1 MTNNGS
7 PRIGLGV
14 SGSWI
19 GDSYGKS
26 PEDKTVISG
35 SIFDKHLPCGT
46 ILEYIDYASD
56 RFQKAISHTPIPLTT
71 KTLQI
76 STIGLLPTTIQSS
89 QYEED
94 E

>member
-1 MTNNGS
+1 MTNNGKPS
-7 PRIGLGV
+7 GLG
-14 SGSWI
+14 WKK
-19 GDSYGKS
+19 DTYGKS

>member
-1 MTNNGS
+1 M
-7 PRIGLGV
+7 
-14 SGSWI
+14 
-19 GDSYGKS
+19 
-26 PEDKTVISG
+26 
-35 SIFDKHLPCGT
+35 
-46 ILEYIDYASD
+46 LEYIDYASD

-76 STIGLLPTTIQSS
+76 STMGLLPTTIQSS